1 MRDDIG
7 KRMIFAHDEVE
18 VDVVFPLRPL
28 SEREYFHRGEREE
41 RRHLDIRTESLRV
54 RYFVFK
60 MVERDLHAACLECKL
75 APFVSDNRIDNGVPS
90 DLSLERR
97 NIEVVIGFFGEQ
109 IKIDGFAVTDMERDC
124 RATDQSKIF
133 GKWFERRQK
142 IDLPRSENLFM
153 HRCHACPGTRQSF
166 ACAQTI

>member
-54 RYFVFK
+54 RYFVFE
-60 MVERDLHAACLECKL
+60 MIERYLDGVRHESEL
-75 APFVSDNRIDNGVPS
+75 RIFFDENPVDNGVSTELP
-90 DLSLERR
+90 LQ
-97 NIEVVIGFFGEQ
+97 FFGHN
-109 IKIDGFAVTDMERDC
+109 GM
-124 RATDQSKIF
+124 F
-133 GKWFERRQK
+133 GILREEVEV
-142 IDLPRSENLFM
+142 D
-153 HRCHACPGTRQSF
+153 
-166 ACAQTI
+166 